1 MRFHNI
7 IFPVRGR
14 GFTLIELL
22 IVVAI
27 IAILAAIA
35 VPNFLEAQTR
45 AKVSR
50 AKADMRSM
58 ATAAET
64 YHIDYGKYMIG
75 SGPPYPTQAGKYNH
89 DSYGITSSRDYEA
102 IFNDYALKYDALFRL
117 TSPIAYMS
125 SLPHK
130 NPFGEYAAYN
140 AGDFWEGYTYRGT
153 SVMERIASNVYP
165 EEWVGKNIDYAF
177 DSTGPSRK
185 LRDTKGK
192 ILVYDPSNGTL
203 SYGGIWYI
211 RGSSAFHSFH

>member
-1 MRFHNI
+1 MDFFKGISRF
-7 IFPVRGR
+7 RS

-64 YHIDYGKYMIG
+64 YHIDYNKYMVD
-75 SGPPYPTQAGKYNH
+75 SNNPPAYQADRYDR
-89 DSYGITSSRDYEA
+89 DSWGTSSVHDYEA
-102 IFNDYALKYDALFRL
+102 ILEKNPGLKYDALFRL

-125 SLPHK
+125 SLPAL
-130 NPFGEYAAYN
+130 NPFGLYAGYN
-140 AGDFWEGYTYRGT
+140 PGDNWNGYFYRGT
-153 SVMERIASNVYP
+153 SVMERVSEKVYP
-165 EEWVGKNIDYAF
+165 LEWVEKNLDYAF
-177 DSTGPSRK
+177 DSVGPSRK
-185 LRDTKGK
+185 LRDTNGK

-203 SYGGIWYI
+203 SYGGIWYV
-211 RGSSAFHSFH
+211 RGSTSYHSFH